1 MPSIAERIRNSLGQQ
16 EKDQQEREVRFQ
28 KQEIELKE
36 EASAQKQLRESFL
49 AQSVSIIDGVGA
61 EGMLKDIN
69 ENLLKGAGVLERREG
84 VFQHA
89 HKWWEKSGGL
99 DNDDHTLRHVTHYQ
113 PISYVTLSWLSG
125 QENRLSETKISI
137 AVGLGNS
144 GLEWRVWKNRSV
156 AIKKRRGRKLEPINE
171 QKAPCIKCYD
181 QSLRREWFEIEKEI
195 DTSSLKETI
204 EKAVAKEFVSEP
216 YLLDNI
222 VQFS

>member
-1 MPSIAERIRNSLGQQ
+1 MLGITERIQNALDKQ
-16 EKDQQEREVRFQ
+16 EREQQEREIRFQ
-28 KQEIELKE
+28 KQEIERKKE
-36 EASAQKQLRESFL
+36 ANAIKQLRENFL
-49 AQSVSIIDGVGA
+49 VQSVSIIDGVGA
-61 EGMLKDIN
+61 EGMLKDTN
-69 ENLLKGAGVLERREG
+69 ENLLKGSGVLERREG

-89 HKWWEKSGGL
+89 HEWWEEWGGL
-99 DNDDHTLRHVTHYQ
+99 DNDGRTLRHITHYQ

-156 AIKKRRGRKLEPINE
+156 AIKKGRGHKLKPINE
-171 QKAPCIKCYD
+171 QKAPCIKCCD